1 MAKQQEETQKS
12 VEEAAYRD
20 PAATTA
26 SPSAQPLSL
35 NESLEFMKSLG
46 GFKFLETTVEGV
58 RDLNPQKAGAKA
70 SYLSDEDTEPERR
83 DLLQRLEM
91 WAALIGESETVD
103 QMQAKARQ
111 GQETNEQLLKQN
123 QSKVLEESKVLE
135 VAYQGLATF
144 MLNTEQ
150 REIPKLTIVNA
161 SMDQVADI
169 KDGEVLNTID
179 QELHNNYQVY
189 DLSDNYSL
197 MVIPGYMG
205 KNTVIDAFARVAS
218 KHKVMMITDYEDFT
232 DAKEA
237 ISAFEKGKLADA
249 SNHKANLL
257 MACNWLV
264 GRGAH
269 EDLGEEEALHIPPST
284 ALAGRMHS
292 VLMSQP
298 VAGATYGMLMGAEGT
313 RFKIDRNQ
321 AGDMNRLG
329 LIPMLSAFGKV
340 QAFSDRTMFNGDNVG
355 LQTYSVVRV
364 FDWINKVL
372 VDFLDRYA
380 FQNWTHD
387 TDDNLRKQISKFLNS
402 ITGSK
407 KLIKDYT
414 VKDIRRDP
422 NDIKNIILDISI
434 TPHFSARSFLV
445 SLSGMDGG
453 DEWNTE
459 VK

>member
-1 MAKQQEETQKS
+1 MAKQQEETQPIGA
-12 VEEAAYRD
+12 E
-20 PAATTA
+20 TA
-26 SPSAQPLSL
+26 FKEPSAAQTAPQQLSL
-35 NESLEFMKSLG
+35 NDSLELLKSLG
-46 GFKFLETTVEGV
+46 GFKFIETTVEGV

-70 SYLSDEDTEPERR
+70 NYLSDEDTEQERR
-83 DLLQRLEM
+83 ELLQRLEL
-91 WAALIGESETVD
+91 WAELISESASVD
-103 QMQAKARQ
+103 QMQSKARA
-111 GQETNEQLLKQN
+111 GQELNEALLRKN
-123 QSKVLEESKVLE
+123 QSSILEASHDLE
-135 VAYQGLATF
+135 VAYQGLSTF

-150 REIPKLTIVNA
+150 RAIPKLTLVNA

-169 KDGEVLNTID
+169 KDGEVLQTID
-179 QELHNNYQVY
+179 EELHSNYQVY

-205 KNTVIDAFARVAS
+205 KNTVIDSFARVAS
-218 KHKVMMITDYEDFT
+218 KHKVMMITDYEDFV
-232 DAKEA
+232 DVKEA
-237 ISAFEKGKLADA
+237 ISSFEKNKLADA

-264 GRGAH
+264 GRKAYN
-269 EDLGEEEALHIPPST
+269 DLGEEEALHIPPST

-313 RFKIDRNQ
+313 RFNIDRNQ
-321 AGDMNRLG
+321 AGDMNRMG
-329 LIPMLSAFGKV
+329 LIPMLSAYGKV

-380 FQNWTHD
+380 FQNWTYD

-459 VK
+459 IK

>member
-1 MAKQQEETQKS
+1 MAKQQEETQPLGS
-12 VEEAAYRD
+12 EAAFKE
-20 PAATTA
+20 PSATQTA
-26 SPSAQPLSL
+26 SQQLSL
-35 NESLEFMKSLG
+35 NDSLELLKSLG
-46 GFKFLETTVEGV
+46 GFKFIETTVEGV

-70 SYLSDEDTEPERR
+70 NYLSDEETEQERK
-83 DLLQRLEM
+83 DLLQRLEL
-91 WAALIGESETVD
+91 WAELISESASVD
-103 QMQAKARQ
+103 EMQSKARA
-111 GQETNEQLLKQN
+111 GQELNESLLKKN
-123 QSKVLEESKVLE
+123 QSSILEASRDLE
-135 VAYQGLATF
+135 VAYQGLSTF

-150 REIPKLTIVNA
+150 RSIPKLTIVNA

-169 KDGEVLNTID
+169 KDGEVLQTID
-179 QELHNNYQVY
+179 EELHNNYQVY

-205 KNTVIDAFARVAS
+205 KNTVIDSFARVAS
-218 KHKVMMITDYEDFT
+218 KHKVMMITDYEDFV
-232 DAKEA
+232 DVKEA
-237 ISAFEKGKLADA
+237 ISSFEKTKLADA

-264 GRGAH
+264 GRKAYN
-269 EDLGEEEALHIPPST
+269 DLGEEEALHIPPST

-313 RFKIDRNQ
+313 RFNIDRNQ
-321 AGDMNRLG
+321 AGDMNRMG
-329 LIPMLSAFGKV
+329 LIPMLSAYGKV

-380 FQNWTHD
+380 FQNWTYD

-459 VK
+459 IK

>member
-1 MAKQQEETQKS
+1 MAKQQEETQKAG
-12 VEEAAYRD
+12 EEIAYRD
-20 PAATTA
+20 PAALVDTA
-26 SPSAQPLSL
+26 LAQALSL
-35 NESLEFMKSLG
+35 NDSLDLLKSLG
-46 GFKFLETTVEGV
+46 GFKFLETTIEGV

-70 SYLSDEDTEPERR
+70 NYLSDEDTQQERQ
-83 DLLQRLEM
+83 DLLQRLEL
-91 WAALIGESETVD
+91 WADLIGESTTVD
-103 QMQAKARQ
+103 QMQSKARA
-111 GQETNEQLLKQN
+111 GQETNEKLLKQN
-123 QSKVLEESKVLE
+123 QAGILQATKNLE
-135 VAYQGLATF
+135 VSYQGLATF

-150 REIPKLTIVNA
+150 RSIPKLTIVNA
-161 SMDQVADI
+161 DMEQVANI
-169 KDGEVLNTID
+169 KDGDVLATID
-179 QELHNNYQVY
+179 EELHNNYQVY

-205 KNTVIDAFARVAS
+205 KNPVIDSFARVAS
-218 KHKVMMITDYEDFT
+218 KHKVMMITDYEDT
-232 DAKEA
+232 ENAKEA
-237 ISAFEKGKLADA
+237 IASFEKNKLADA
-249 SNHKANLL
+249 SIHKANLL

-264 GRGAH
+264 GRKAH
-269 EDLGEEEALHIPPST
+269 NDLGEDEALYIPPST

-298 VAGATYGMLMGAEGT
+298 VAGATYGMLMGTEGT
-313 RFKIDRNQ
+313 RFTIDRNQ
-321 AGDMNRLG
+321 AGDMNRMG
-329 LIPMLSAFGKV
+329 LIPMLSAYGKV

-380 FQNWTHD
+380 FQNWTYD

-459 VK
+459 IK

>member
-1 MAKQQEETQKS
+1 MAKQQEETQPLAS
-12 VEEAAYRD
+12 EAAFKE
-20 PAATTA
+20 PSTAQTA
-26 SPSAQPLSL
+26 SQQLSL
-35 NESLEFMKSLG
+35 NDSLELLKSLG
-46 GFKFLETTVEGV
+46 GFKFIETTVEGV

-70 SYLSDEDTEPERR
+70 NYLSDEDTEQERK
-83 DLLQRLEM
+83 DLLQRLEL
-91 WAALIGESETVD
+91 WAELISESASVD
-103 QMQAKARQ
+103 EMQSKARA
-111 GQETNEQLLKQN
+111 GQELNESLLKKN
-123 QSKVLEESKVLE
+123 QSSILEASRDLE
-135 VAYQGLATF
+135 VAYQGLSTF

-150 REIPKLTIVNA
+150 RSVPKLTIVNA

-169 KDGEVLNTID
+169 KDGEVLQTID
-179 QELHNNYQVY
+179 EELHNNYQVY

-205 KNTVIDAFARVAS
+205 KNTVIDSFARVAS
-218 KHKVMMITDYEDFT
+218 KHKVMMITDYEDFV
-232 DAKEA
+232 DVKEA
-237 ISAFEKGKLADA
+237 ISSFEKTKLADA

-264 GRGAH
+264 GRKAYN
-269 EDLGEEEALHIPPST
+269 DLGEEEALHIPPST

-313 RFKIDRNQ
+313 RFNIDRNQ
-321 AGDMNRLG
+321 AGDMNRMG
-329 LIPMLSAFGKV
+329 LIPMLSAYGKV

-380 FQNWTHD
+380 FQNWTYD

-445 SLSGMDGG
+445 SLTGMDGG

-459 VK
+459 IK

>member
-1 MAKQQEETQKS
+1 MAKQQEDLQQQGAELGYK
-12 VEEAAYRD
+12 D
-20 PAATTA
+20 PAAAQAT
-26 SPSAQPLSL
+26 SQPLSL
-35 NESLEFMKSLG
+35 NESLDLLKSLG
-46 GFKFLETTVEGV
+46 GFKFIETTVEGV

-70 SYLSDEDTEPERR
+70 NYLSDEETEQERK
-83 DLLQRLEM
+83 DLLQRLEL
-91 WAALIGESETVD
+91 WAALISENESVD
-103 QMQAKARQ
+103 QMQAAARK
-111 GQETNEQLLKQN
+111 GQEDNEGLLKKN
-123 QSKVLEESKVLE
+123 QAAILEATRDLE
-135 VAYQGLATF
+135 VSYSGLATF

-150 REIPKLTIVNA
+150 RSIPKLTIVNA

-169 KDGEVLNTID
+169 KDGEVLETINE
-179 QELHNNYQVY
+179 ELHNNYQVY

-205 KNTVIDAFARVAS
+205 KNTVIDAYARTAS
-218 KHKVMMITDYEDFT
+218 KHKVMMITDYEDFV
-232 DAKEA
+232 DVKDA
-237 ISAFEKGKLADA
+237 ISSFEKNKLADA

-264 GRGAH
+264 GRKAYN
-269 EDLGEEEALHIPPST
+269 DLGEEENLHIPPST

-313 RFKIDRNQ
+313 RFNIDRNQ
-321 AGDMNRLG
+321 AGDMNRMG
-329 LIPMLSAFGKV
+329 LIPMLSAYGKV

-380 FQNWTHD
+380 FQNWTYD

>member
-1 MAKQQEETQKS
+1 MAKQQEETQPLGS
-12 VEEAAYRD
+12 EAAFKE
-20 PAATTA
+20 PSAAQTA
-26 SPSAQPLSL
+26 SQQLSL
-35 NESLEFMKSLG
+35 NESLELLKSLG
-46 GFKFLETTVEGV
+46 GFKFIETTVEGV

-70 SYLSDEDTEPERR
+70 NYLSDEDTEQERK
-83 DLLQRLEM
+83 DLLQRLEL
-91 WAALIGESETVD
+91 WAELISESASVD
-103 QMQAKARQ
+103 EMQSKARA
-111 GQETNEQLLKQN
+111 GQELNESLLKKN
-123 QSKVLEESKVLE
+123 QSSILEASRDLE
-135 VAYQGLATF
+135 VAYQGLSTF

-150 REIPKLTIVNA
+150 RSIPKLTIVNA

-169 KDGEVLNTID
+169 KDGEVLQTID
-179 QELHNNYQVY
+179 EELHNNYQVY

-205 KNTVIDAFARVAS
+205 KNTVIDSFARVAS
-218 KHKVMMITDYEDFT
+218 KHKVMMITDYEDFV
-232 DAKEA
+232 DVKEA
-237 ISAFEKGKLADA
+237 ISSFEKNKLADA

-264 GRGAH
+264 GRKAYN
-269 EDLGEEEALHIPPST
+269 DLGEEEALHIPPST

-313 RFKIDRNQ
+313 RFNIDRNQ
-321 AGDMNRLG
+321 AGDMNRMG
-329 LIPMLSAFGKV
+329 LIPMLSAYGKV

-380 FQNWTHD
+380 FQNWTYD

-459 VK
+459 IK

>member
-1 MAKQQEETQKS
+1 MAKQQEETQS
-12 VEEAAYRD
+12 LGSEAAFKE
-20 PAATTA
+20 PSAAQTA
-26 SPSAQPLSL
+26 SQQLSL
-35 NESLEFMKSLG
+35 NDSLELLKSLG
-46 GFKFLETTVEGV
+46 GFKFIETTVEGV

-70 SYLSDEDTEPERR
+70 NYLSDEDTEQERK
-83 DLLQRLEM
+83 DLLQRLEL
-91 WAALIGESETVD
+91 WAELISESASVD
-103 QMQAKARQ
+103 EMQSKARA
-111 GQETNEQLLKQN
+111 GQELNESLLKKN
-123 QSKVLEESKVLE
+123 QSSILEASRDLE
-135 VAYQGLATF
+135 VAYQGLSTF

-150 REIPKLTIVNA
+150 RSIPKLTIVNA

-169 KDGEVLNTID
+169 KDGEVLQTID
-179 QELHNNYQVY
+179 EELHNNYQVY

-205 KNTVIDAFARVAS
+205 KNTVIDSFARVAS
-218 KHKVMMITDYEDFT
+218 KHKVMMITDYEDFV
-232 DAKEA
+232 DVKEA
-237 ISAFEKGKLADA
+237 ISSFEKTKLADA

-264 GRGAH
+264 GRKAYN
-269 EDLGEEEALHIPPST
+269 DLGEEEALHIPPST

-313 RFKIDRNQ
+313 RFNIDRNQ
-321 AGDMNRLG
+321 AGDMNRMG
-329 LIPMLSAFGKV
+329 LIPMLSAYGKV

-380 FQNWTHD
+380 FQNWTYD

-459 VK
+459 IK

>member
-1 MAKQQEETQKS
+1 MAKQQEETQQS
-12 VEEAAYRD
+12 GAEAAFRD
-20 PAATTA
+20 PAAQTA
-26 SPSAQPLSL
+26 AQPLSL
-35 NESLEFMKSLG
+35 NESLDLLKSLG
-46 GFKFLETTVEGV
+46 GFKFIETTVEGV

-70 SYLSDEDTEPERR
+70 NYLSDEDTEQERK
-83 DLLQRLEM
+83 DLLQRLEL
-91 WAALIGESETVD
+91 WAELISESASVD
-103 QMQAKARQ
+103 EMQSKARA
-111 GQETNEQLLKQN
+111 GQELNEGLLKKN
-123 QSKVLEESKVLE
+123 QSSILEASRDLE
-135 VAYQGLATF
+135 VSYQGLATF

-150 REIPKLTIVNA
+150 RSIPKLTIVNA

-169 KDGEVLNTID
+169 KDGEVLQTID
-179 QELHNNYQVY
+179 EELHNNYQVY

-205 KNTVIDAFARVAS
+205 KNTVIDSFARVAS
-218 KHKVMMITDYEDFT
+218 KHKVMMITDYEDFV
-232 DAKEA
+232 DVKEA
-237 ISAFEKGKLADA
+237 ISSFEKNKLSDA
-249 SNHKANLL
+249 SIHKANLL

-264 GRGAH
+264 GRKAH
-269 EDLGEEEALHIPPST
+269 NDLGEEEALHIPPST

-313 RFKIDRNQ
+313 RFNIDRNQ
-321 AGDMNRLG
+321 AGDMNRMG
-329 LIPMLSAFGKV
+329 LIPMLSAYGKV

-380 FQNWTHD
+380 FQNWTYD

>member
-1 MAKQQEETQKS
+1 MAKQQEEIQKS
-12 VEEAAYRD
+12 AEEVAYRD
-20 PAATTA
+20 PAAQGTIA
-26 SPSAQPLSL
+26 KPLSL
-35 NESLEFMKSLG
+35 NESLNVLKSLG
-46 GFKFLETTVEGV
+46 GFKFIETTVEGV

-70 SYLSDEDTEPERR
+70 NYLSDEETEQERR
-83 DLLQRLEM
+83 DLLARLEL
-91 WAALIGESETVD
+91 WADLIAESSTVD
-103 QMQAKARQ
+103 QMQSKARA
-111 GQETNEQLLKQN
+111 GQETNEQLLRQN
-123 QSKVLEESKVLE
+123 QGKILEETKELE
-135 VAYQGLATF
+135 VSYQGLATF

-150 REIPKLTIVNA
+150 RSIPKLTIVNA

-169 KDGEVLNTID
+169 KDGEVLATID
-179 QELHNNYQVY
+179 EELHNNYQVY

-205 KNTVIDAFARVAS
+205 KNTVIDSFARVAS

-232 DAKEA
+232 DAKDA
-237 ISAFEKGKLADA
+237 ISAFEKNKLADA
-249 SNHKANLL
+249 SMHKANLL

-264 GRGAH
+264 GRKAH
-269 EDLGEEEALHIPPST
+269 EELGEEEALFIPPST

-313 RFKIDRNQ
+313 RFNIDRNQ
-321 AGDMNRLG
+321 AGDMNRMG
-329 LIPMLSAFGKV
+329 LIPMLSAYGKV

-355 LQTYSVVRV
+355 MQTYSVVRV

-380 FQNWTHD
+380 FQNYTYD

-414 VKDIRRDP
+414 VKSITRDP

-453 DEWNTE
+453 DEWNTT

>member
-1 MAKQQEETQKS
+1 MAKQQEETQPLGS
-12 VEEAAYRD
+12 EAAFKE
-20 PAATTA
+20 PLAAQTA
-26 SPSAQPLSL
+26 GQQLSL
-35 NESLEFMKSLG
+35 NDSLELLKSLG
-46 GFKFLETTVEGV
+46 GFKFIETTVEGV

-70 SYLSDEDTEPERR
+70 NYLSDEDTEQERK
-83 DLLQRLEM
+83 DLLQRLEL
-91 WAALIGESETVD
+91 WAELISESASVD
-103 QMQAKARQ
+103 EMQSKARA
-111 GQETNEQLLKQN
+111 GQELNETLLKKN
-123 QSKVLEESKVLE
+123 QSSILEASRDLE
-135 VAYQGLATF
+135 VAYQGLSTF

-150 REIPKLTIVNA
+150 RSIPKLTLVNA

-169 KDGEVLNTID
+169 KDGEVLQTID
-179 QELHNNYQVY
+179 EELHNNYQVY

-205 KNTVIDAFARVAS
+205 KNTVIDSFARVAS
-218 KHKVMMITDYEDFT
+218 KHKVMMITDYEDFV
-232 DAKEA
+232 DVKEA
-237 ISAFEKGKLADA
+237 ISSFEKNKLSDA

-264 GRGAH
+264 GRKAYN
-269 EDLGEEEALHIPPST
+269 DLGEEEALHIPPST

-313 RFKIDRNQ
+313 RFNIDRNQ
-321 AGDMNRLG
+321 AGDMNRMG
-329 LIPMLSAFGKV
+329 LIPMLSAYGKV

-380 FQNWTHD
+380 FQNWTYD

-459 VK
+459 IK

>member
-1 MAKQQEETQKS
+1 MAKLQEETQKQA
-12 VEEAAYRD
+12 EEAVYKD
-20 PAATTA
+20 PAAEAPGVQT
-26 SPSAQPLSL
+26 LDD
-35 NESLEFMKSLG
+35 SLEALKALG
-46 GFKFLETTVEGV
+46 GFKFIETTVEGV
-58 RDLNPQKAGAKA
+58 RDLNPQKKGAKA
-70 SYLSDEDTEPERR
+70 NYLTDEETHGERE
-83 DLLQRLEM
+83 DLLKRLEL
-91 WAALIGESETVD
+91 WAALLEDSVNAE
-103 QMQAKARQ
+103 QAQLKARE
-111 GQETNEQLLKQN
+111 GQQANEQLLKQN
-123 QSKVLEESKVLE
+123 QARILEETRDLE
-135 VAYQGLATF
+135 QSYQGLATF
-144 MLNTEQ
+144 FLNSE
-150 REIPKLTIVNA
+150 EKSIPKLTIVNA
-161 SMDQVADI
+161 SLDQTSDI
-169 KDGEVLNTID
+169 KDGEVLNAVEE
-179 QELHNNYQVY
+179 ELYNHYQVF

-197 MVIPGYMG
+197 LLIPGNLG
-205 KNTVIDAFARVAS
+205 KNTVVDAFARVAS
-218 KHKVMMITDYEDFT
+218 KNKVMMVTDYEDFEN
-232 DAKEA
+232 AKEA
-237 ISAFEKGKLADA
+237 IADFERNKLADA
-249 SNHKANLL
+249 SPHKANLL

-264 GRGAH
+264 GRKAYN
-269 EDLGEEEALHIPPST
+269 DLGEEEALYIPPST
-284 ALAGRMHS
+284 ALAGRMRS

-298 VAGATYGMLMGAEGT
+298 VAGATYGSLIGAEGT
-313 RFKIDRNQ
+313 RFNIDRNQ

-329 LIPMLSAFGKV
+329 LIPMLPAYGKV

-380 FQNWTHD
+380 FQNWTYD

-414 VKDIRRDP
+414 VKDIKRDP
-422 NDIKNIILDISI
+422 NDIKNIIVDISI

>member
-1 MAKQQEETQKS
+1 MAKQQEELRESGTELGFK
-12 VEEAAYRD
+12 D
-20 PAATTA
+20 PVAPVAV
-26 SPSAQPLSL
+26 SQPLSL
-35 NESLEFMKSLG
+35 NESLELLKSLG
-46 GFKFLETTVEGV
+46 GFKFVETTVEGV
-58 RDLNPQKAGAKA
+58 RDLNPQRAGAKA
-70 SYLSDEDTEPERR
+70 NYLSDEETEQERK
-83 DLLQRLEM
+83 DLLQRLEL
-91 WAALIGESETVD
+91 WTALIAESGTVE
-103 QMQAKARQ
+103 QMQAAARK
-111 GQETNEQLLKQN
+111 GQQDSEELLKKN
-123 QSKVLEESKVLE
+123 QASVLDATRDLE
-135 VAYQGLATF
+135 VSYSGLATF

-150 REIPKLTIVNA
+150 RSIPKLTIVNA
-161 SMDQVADI
+161 SMAQIADLNEGQVL
-169 KDGEVLNTID
+169 ETIAE
-179 QELHNNYQVY
+179 ELHNNYQVY

-205 KNTVIDAFARVAS
+205 KNTVIDAYARTAS
-218 KHKVMMITDYEDFT
+218 KNKVMMITDYEDFI
-232 DAKEA
+232 DVKDA
-237 ISAFEKGKLADA
+237 ISSFEKNKLADA

-264 GRGAH
+264 GRKAH
-269 EDLGEEEALHIPPST
+269 NDLGEEENLHIPPST

-313 RFKIDRNQ
+313 RFNIDRNQ
-321 AGDMNRLG
+321 AGDMNRMG
-329 LIPMLSAFGKV
+329 LIPMLSAYGKV

-380 FQNWTHD
+380 FQNWTYD

-402 ITGSK
+402 ITGAK

-459 VK
+459 IK